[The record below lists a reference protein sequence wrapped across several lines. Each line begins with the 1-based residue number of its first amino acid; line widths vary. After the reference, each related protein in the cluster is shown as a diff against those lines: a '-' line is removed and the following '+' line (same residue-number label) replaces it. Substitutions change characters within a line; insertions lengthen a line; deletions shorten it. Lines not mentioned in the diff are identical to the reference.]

1 VNVVLYKYANLFI
14 YILNDIVHR
23 PSSCFVKVNGDAS
36 FEIWSKDGFKASK
49 IYEDDLETKQN
60 KKPLIIPK
68 IQLYMLMILSLAVS
82 LNMRFNIMLLTAE
95 VLQLKIRQL
104 KQCYLL
110 VTSFLLSPA
119 VSLIQLQKLSQTV
132 WGKHWILGDIQDND

>member
-1 VNVVLYKYANLFI
+1 MTLCTDPVVVLLRSMEMQVSKYDLKMASRLQR
-14 YILNDIVHR
+14 YMKMILKPN
-23 PSSCFVKVNGDAS
+23 K
-36 FEIWSKDGFKASK
+36 
-49 IYEDDLETKQN
+49 TKSH
-60 KKPLIIPK
+60 PLIIPK
-68 IQLYMLMILSLAVS
+68 IKLYMLMILSLAVS

-119 VSLIQLQKLSQTV
+119 VSLIQLQKL
-132 WGKHWILGDIQDND
+132 